1 MVFIQLC
8 PQNPS
13 SNYIRNYKEQIHVIT
28 FMILIWMKMFKAY
41 ISFFF
46 FFFEWRWLHDNDVVP
61 NLKLEI
67 NYEEKGWELCPR
79 DHLQFLS
86 LFVYSVIYMWVIIY
100 DISAKK
106 QDFFF
111 LGQEMKQLYSI
122 HYQVLKSRSHMH
134 DSQLKPRRLIL
145 KMLLSSVHV
154 IIINIFYH
162 FKLQKLK
169 LLMN

>member
-1 MVFIQLC
+1 MCNIWVLGYFQLINFKLYCTCEIRGSMVFIQLC

-41 ISFFF
+41 ISFFFFF

-134 DSQLKPRRLIL
+134 DS
-145 KMLLSSVHV
+145 
-154 IIINIFYH
+154 
-162 FKLQKLK
+162 
-169 LLMN
+169 